1 MSATQHAAVP
11 PTPPRIPPLQTLQ
24 AFEAAARH
32 QNFTRAAEELALTPS
47 AISHHIATL
56 EGRVNARL
64 FRREGSRML
73 PTEAGQL
80 LAVKVRQA
88 LRLLERNFARP
99 KLAQHTEL
107 TLSVLPSFA
116 SRWLVPRLAAFT
128 ADCPQIDL
136 MIQALLTQAD
146 LLHGEADCALRFG
159 TGGWRELQQELLM
172 DDERFPVC
180 SPRYNGG
187 LLPGRAEDL
196 AQHQQRLLRNP
207 WMPWEPWFD
216 AAGLNLS
223 EPARGPSFNDAAIML
238 DAAEAGLGI
247 ALARRSLVEDS
258 LREGRLVR
266 LFDTSVPD
274 PHSYYLVWRADH
286 PKLEAILTLRDWLRE
301 QIQS

>member
-1 MSATQHAAVP
+1 MSATQHAAAP

-88 LRLLERNFARP
+88 LKLLERNFARP
-99 KLAQHTEL
+99 QLAQHTEL

-116 SRWLVPRLAAFT
+116 SRWLVPRLATFA

-136 MIQALLTQAD
+136 MVQALLTQAD

-187 LLPGRAEDL
+187 VLPSRAEDL
-196 AQHQQRLLRNP
+196 GQHALLRNP

-216 AAGLNLS
+216 AAGLSLS
-223 EPARGPSFNDAAIML
+223 EPARGPSFNDASIML

-266 LFDTSVPD
+266 LFEASVPD

-301 QIQS
+301 QISA